1 MTKTEIMQA
10 AFKVWGREFYFN
22 TSLSHVARELKVC
35 KPALYRHFMSK
46 QALLD
51 AMTTRFFD
59 DLAGFIR
66 NDYEKALGTGDS
78 GRGVFMITR
87 SIAEYFARNV
97 YVFIFSMIKLQNRQ
111 LEGFKI
117 VDELHA
123 RGVDLLK
130 FHHSN
135 QLIMRLIYATLVFF
149 MADFHK
155 RGKSFMNTPTEAS
168 IAQIIDMIGNIIGGG
183 LCYTKEEIDA
193 LDYEGL
199 ENRIAGTINTI
210 GDDPLLKAVAEAVAT
225 AGPWEASMEQIA
237 RRSGLAK
244 SSLYSRFRG
253 KQDMLRQ
260 LFMTETVR
268 IIEFARQGMKQSAIP
283 HEQLYLGIISIVE
296 YLRSKRDILV
306 TMDWLRNRR
315 PDFDPEN
322 KPPPPNTFLR
332 IFEDIDISSLR
343 GGESLFNSMPQDSDL
358 WLSPWILFLI
368 INTLMLR
375 NAEQAASPVKSLDN
389 VQMSDIRSL
398 HRFLTLGIGGFSIK

>member
-10 AFKVWGREFYFN
+10 AFKVWGREFYFD
-22 TSLSHVARELKVC
+22 TSLSHVARELRVC
-35 KPALYRHFMSK
+35 KPALYRHFRSK
-46 QALLD
+46 QALFD

-66 NDYEKALGTGDS
+66 DDYEKALKTGDN
-78 GRGVFMITR
+78 GRGAIMIAR

-97 YVFIFSMIKLQNRQ
+97 HIFIFSMIKLQDRQ
-111 LEGFKI
+111 LEGSKI
-117 VDELHA
+117 VNELHA
-123 RGVDLLK
+123 RGVNLLK

-135 QLIMRLIYATLVFF
+135 QLTMRLIYATLVFF

-155 RGKSFMNTPTEAS
+155 RGKTLVNSPAEAS
-168 IAQIIDMIGNIIGGG
+168 IVQTIDMVGNIIGGG
-183 LCYTKEEIDA
+183 LCYTREEIDA

-199 ENRIAGTINTI
+199 ENRIAGTINNI
-210 GDDPLLKAVAEAVAT
+210 EDDPLLKAVAAAVAT

-244 SSLYSRFRG
+244 SSLYNHFRS

-268 IIEFARQGMKQSAIP
+268 IIEFARQGMQQSALAQ
-283 HEQLYLGIISIVE
+283 EQLYLGIISIVE
-296 YLRSKRDILV
+296 YLRSKRDILI

-315 PDFDPEN
+315 PNFDPEN
-322 KPPPPNTFLR
+322 KPPLPNTFLR
-332 IFEDIDISSLR
+332 IFEDIEIGSLR
-343 GGESLFNSMPQDSDL
+343 GGKSPFGSMPQGGDL

-375 NAEQAASPVKSLDN
+375 NAEQTASSAESLDN

-398 HRFLTLGIGGFSIK
+398 HRFLTLGIGGAKL